1 MAHQPEARNTPN
13 VRGSPIMAKPA
24 FPEHAPD
31 VKYRFQKYFN
41 NQDRFRPPIF
51 KTYHPEW
58 NTVWRPLE
66 HLVDETEANLRK
78 GSSRNA
84 SLRGND
90 DISIM
95 TLLEKKC
102 SKREMETIKT
112 LIKKGG
118 VKNELAQAFGVEY
131 RKAYPLALRLARS
144 DWMRSDFKRSWEFF
158 AVKFGYEPRN
168 ASYEKRGRGTPVGN
182 LEEPYRHK
190 GGAR

>member
-1 MAHQPEARNTPN
+1 VKE
-13 VRGSPIMAKPA
+13 SPTVAKLA
-24 FPEHAPD
+24 FPQHAPD
-31 VKYRFQKYFN
+31 VKYRFQKYFD
-41 NQDRFRPPIF
+41 NQDLFRPLIF

-58 NTVWRPLE
+58 KTVWRPLE
-66 HLVDETEANLRK
+66 HLVDEAEANLRK
-78 GSSRNA
+78 GSSRNV

-112 LIKKGG
+112 MIKKGS

-131 RKAYPLALRLARS
+131 RKAYPLALRQARS

-158 AVKFGYEPRN
+158 AVKFGYEPKT
-168 ASYEKRGRGTPVGN
+168 APYEKGTRGAPAGSLDG
-182 LEEPYRHK
+182 PYRHQA
-190 GGAR
+190 GVR